1 MIWLMQLAEYY
12 MLNFTWC
19 LRLFVFYL
27 GVIPVTIIIATFGWL
42 CAPLPATWRYKIITS
57 WSPFFIWW
65 AKIICGL
72 KYKVTG
78 KRNLPHTPFV
88 VLCNHQSM
96 WETIFM
102 QVLLPPQSSVLKRE
116 LLWIPFFGW
125 GLALIKPISV
135 SRNKLSDIKLI
146 LEQGLARIKDG
157 RCIIFY
163 PEGTR
168 MAPGKQ
174 HRYSRAGA
182 ALAIAAKVPVVPI
195 AHNAGNFW
203 PRGPWIKSPGTI
215 DIRIG
220 KPIISVN
227 QDASSVTDIAKTWID
242 EQKTQM
248 SPIG

>member
-1 MIWLMQLAEYY
+1 
-12 MLNFTWC
+12 MLNFTWF

-27 GVIPVTIIIATFGWL
+27 GLIPVTILIATFGWL
-42 CAPLPATWRYKIITS
+42 CAPLPAIWCYKIITS
-57 WSPFFIWW
+57 WSHFFIWW
-65 AKIICGL
+65 AKLICGL

-78 KRNLPHTPFV
+78 KRNIPHTPFV

-116 LLWIPFFGW
+116 LLLIPFFGW
-125 GLALIKPISV
+125 GLALIKPIAV

-168 MAPGKQ
+168 MSPGKQ
-174 HRYSRAGA
+174 HRYSRTGA
-182 ALAIAAKVPVVPI
+182 ALAIAANVPVLPI
-195 AHNAGNFW
+195 AHNSGNFW
-203 PRGPWIKSPGTI
+203 PRGPWIKRPGTI
-215 DIRIG
+215 EIHIG
-220 KPIISVN
+220 KPIVIGKHE
-227 QDASSVTDIAKTWID
+227 ASEITTSAQEWIN
-242 EQKTQM
+242 EKKLQM
-248 SPIG
+248 NPTG